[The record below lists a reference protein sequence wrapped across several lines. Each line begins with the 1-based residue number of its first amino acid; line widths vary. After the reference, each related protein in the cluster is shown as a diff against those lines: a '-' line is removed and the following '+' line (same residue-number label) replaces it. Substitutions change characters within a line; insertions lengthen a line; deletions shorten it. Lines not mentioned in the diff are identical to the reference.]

1 MPRISI
7 RDPSSSTIDD
17 PRSLR
22 ALHPVKTKRKRQT
35 SLREISVIW
44 TRGFSTRGILS
55 RGYRSTSRMASR
67 FSLETNYVGV
77 FIHVASRC
85 VHQLPPRDAVPQ
97 LPPKLAGSATH
108 HGPRR
113 GFSFSFWPVAGCR
126 LTRDRIQSRYHPT
139 AELSDV
145 RGPPVREV
153 RTQRLH
159 ILVLNVRFL
168 ETEVEAAIGRRWTTQ
183 QVRQM
188 AHDPGNVGRVG
199 SDWLARV
206 APGTRGNAGPW
217 LAGPFR
223 LGGPP
228 PPPP

>member
-85 VHQLPPRDAVPQ
+85 VHQLPR
-97 LPPKLAGSATH
+97 AGRGAAAASEAGWLRHPSWSAA
-108 HGPRR
+108 RLL
-113 GFSFSFWPVAGCR
+113 VLILAGCR
-126 LTRDRIQSRYHPT
+126 LPADQRSDPVQISPYSRTFRRPRTPSTRSANSTPAHTR
-139 AELSDV
+139 AE
-145 RGPPVREV
+145 
-153 RTQRLH
+153 RTL
-159 ILVLNVRFL
+159 
-168 ETEVEAAIGRRWTTQ
+168 
-183 QVRQM
+183 
-188 AHDPGNVGRVG
+188 PG
-199 SDWLARV
+199 D
-206 APGTRGNAGPW
+206 
-217 LAGPFR
+217 
-223 LGGPP
+223 
-228 PPPP
+228 